1 LLPLVLGV
9 LVSLAVGLLARSSA
23 ERGGFTS
30 PAYKL
35 FFSDTIHLKVWFA
48 MAAVALACV
57 QLFTAAWIFRKL
69 YWPGPR
75 GSTVHRWAG
84 RAAFLCT
91 LPVVYHCVFKLGFQK
106 TDTRVARPPSMSWAA
121 RIILAPSPPRLT
133 IVRLHRVSRL
143 GAPARRGELLSR
155 APRRRLVHRAR
166 STSTSAP
173 RQPTVVGRE
182 RSRPVGLPPELTDV
196 WGGIIARKQAPLRSG

>member
-1 LLPLVLGV
+1 LISALALRLDCRVSSTVSAAPTPAKETRGAPWLLLPLVLGV
-9 LVSLAVGLLARSSA
+9 LVSLAVGLVARSSA

-69 YWPGPR
+69 YWPRPAWINV
-75 GSTVHRWAG
+75 VHRWAG

-106 TDTRVARPPSMSWAA
+106 TDTRVAVHSFMGCAVYGAFAA
-121 RIILAPSPPRLT
+121 KVT
-133 IVRLHRVSRL
+133 IVRLHRFPVWVLPLAGGLLFAALVGAWYSSAFYFLRL
-143 GAPARRGELLSR
+143 P
-155 APRRRLVHRAR
+155 
-166 STSTSAP
+166 
-173 RQPTVVGRE
+173 
-182 RSRPVGLPPELTDV
+182 
-196 WGGIIARKQAPLRSG
+196 GIPLF